1 MFEDQIKLLVSRTA
15 ALLLISEVSLQKQ
28 SRIPRL
34 WRTLA
39 EGFSTKLKVDVSELQ
54 SKLETLKRN
63 QSSDVNIDR
72 KTIEQL

>member
-1 MFEDQIKLLVSRTA
+1 MFEDQIKLLVPRTA

-34 WRTLA
+34 WRTLV